1 MISIWS
7 YSYGE
12 FRFYWRREVATFAT
26 LDHARVVVA
35 PYKKDPVVLSNM
47 AKLISR
53 PGYVPES
60 DEEVLEQIARMLV
73 DGDLLVWLYQFEG
86 FDPIPRYDK
95 RSFLSAG
102 TRRHFVEQFKNDRI
116 AMTHLRELIFQRNAF
131 RHLDTLNNDALLEE
145 VGKWLAMGEMVVGVR
160 SFLKPGSAASAGS
173 GGPAPAPARPAM
185 RREPTRPEEEDEPT
199 FASPDSDAQAAAL
212 RAAALSGVPFCE
224 ECPLAARR
232 PS

>member
-12 FRFYWRREVATFAT
+12 FRFYWRREIATFAT
-26 LDHARVVVA
+26 LDHARTVVE
-35 PYKKDPVVLSNM
+35 PYKKDPVIVSKM
-47 AKLISR
+47 ANIISK
-53 PGYVPES
+53 PGYVASS
-60 DEEVLEQIARMLV
+60 DDEIMEHIARMLV

-95 RSFLSAG
+95 RSFRSAA

-116 AMTHLRELIFQRNAF
+116 AMTHLRELMFQQNAF
-131 RHLDTLNNDALLEE
+131 RSLDELNNDGLMEE
-145 VGKWLAMGEMVVGVR
+145 VGKWLGVGEMVVGVR
-160 SFLKPGSAASAGS
+160 SFLKPGTKSSEGS
-173 GGPAPAPARPAM
+173 GGPAPAAARPAM
-185 RREPTRPEEEDEPT
+185 RPEPAPQEEDEEPT
-199 FASPDSDAQAAAL
+199 FVSPDSDAQAAAL